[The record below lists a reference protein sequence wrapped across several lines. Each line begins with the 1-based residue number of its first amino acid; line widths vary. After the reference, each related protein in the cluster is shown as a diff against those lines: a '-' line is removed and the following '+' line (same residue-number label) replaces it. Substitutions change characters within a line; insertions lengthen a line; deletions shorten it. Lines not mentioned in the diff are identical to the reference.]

1 MERPGEFVPLD
12 RLKPRQSPE
21 KKKSPEFF
29 ANQLS
34 AMMNKIAEQ
43 VNREVSKKYG
53 LKDFLNAD
61 GSLNMAGYVQKDGGP
76 HTANQVQEDQARVRA
91 MELEF
96 SRAKV
101 SQVKEFYRDKF
112 GAKTEE
118 EIVDR
123 WRKEKIN
130 NKNGQMEMAVTG
142 LLHKIL
148 KDDFLVVRASA
159 FDDYAGGVD
168 NIILNKRTGEAVC
181 AFDEVHEGGAG
192 ERTGEKMDKIKK
204 VAMRGGAKVR
214 YGIKLEKGE
223 LTRAEMTTLPV
234 FYLGLKSAE
243 LTDLLAN
250 MNFDPD
256 SAPTKIENNV
266 FAKLT
271 ASLKE
276 QKQILDGT
284 DVPPAVRN
292 KLETFEGLLA
302 DFEDRSEALEMAA

>member
-1 MERPGEFVPLD
+1 MFRPDQFVD
-12 RLKPRQSPE
+12 PRNLIDKSRGLE
-21 KKKSPEFF
+21 KKDYTDKL
-29 ANQLS
+29 AG
-34 AMMNKIAEQ
+34 MMRQISEH
-43 VNREVSKKYG
+43 VNREALEKHG
-53 LKDFLNAD
+53 LRDFLRPD
-61 GSLNMAGYVQKDGGP
+61 GALNMDSYAGGLYTTDG
-76 HTANQVQEDQARVRA
+76 VEEDNSHVRE
-91 MELEF
+91 MEVGF

-101 SQVKEFYRDKF
+101 PQVQSYYREKY
-112 GAKTEE
+112 GAKTQE
-118 EIVDR
+118 EIVGH
-123 WRKEKIN
+123 WRKEKTK

-159 FDDYAGGVD
+159 FDDYKNGVD
-168 NIILNKRTGEAVC
+168 NIILNKRTGEAIC

-204 VAMRGGAKVR
+204 MAKKGGAGVR
-214 YGIKLEKGE
+214 YGVKLEKGK
-223 LTRAEMTTLPV
+223 LIRAEMRTLPV

-243 LTDLLAN
+243 LENLLGKMDFN
-250 MNFDPD
+250 PD
-256 SAPTKIENNV
+256 GAVTNAEYEV

-292 KLETFEGLLA
+292 KLETFGSLLE
-302 DFEDRSEALEMAA
+302 DFEERSETRLAA

>member
-1 MERPGEFVPLD
+1 MERPREFVPLD

-34 AMMNKIAEQ
+34 EMMRKIAEQ
-43 VNREVSKKYG
+43 VNREVGEKYG
-53 LKDFLNAD
+53 LRDFLNSD
-61 GSLNMAGYVQKDGGP
+61 GSLNMDGYAGEPRTDK
-76 HTANQVQEDQARVRA
+76 QVQEDKEWVHEREV
-91 MELEF
+91 EF

-101 SQVKEFYRDKF
+101 PQVQLFYRDKF

-118 EIVDR
+118 EIVKC
-123 WRKEKIN
+123 WRKEKIK
-130 NKNGQMEMAVTG
+130 NKNGLMEMAVTG
-142 LLHKIL
+142 LFHKIL

-159 FDDYAGGVD
+159 YDDYNKSGGVD
-168 NIILNKRTGEAVC
+168 NIIVNKRTGEAIC

-192 ERTGEKMDKIKK
+192 ERTGEKIKKIKE
-204 VAMRGGAKVR
+204 VAAKGGAKVR
-214 YGIKLEKGE
+214 YGIKLENGE
-223 LTRAEMTTLPV
+223 LKRAEMTTLPV

-243 LTDLLAN
+243 LTELLAN
-250 MNFDPD
+250 MNFDPE
-256 SAPTKIENNV
+256 SAPTNAEYDV

-284 DVPPAVRN
+284 NASPAVRN
-292 KLETFEGLLA
+292 KLETFESLLA
-302 DFEDRSEALEMAA
+302 DFEERSEGFEMVV